1 VTCSPVF
8 SMRMT
13 GMSAESSPAQAPG
26 RTSARHGVPTELRS
40 EVRLFGAALGQVLRE
55 SIGADLFDDV
65 ERLRRAVI
73 DARNGEGPAEA
84 PAAIVAELDEARAEQ
99 VAKAFTVYFQLVNLA
114 EERQRVRA
122 LRGRSASDR
131 PDSFS
136 GLVSRLKPEQL
147 AALLPELEVHPVLTA
162 HPTEARRRAAVT
174 AIHRVGEA
182 VDLPDPV
189 ERERQLLEEITALWR
204 TAQLRSL
211 RPGPIDEVRTAMA
224 VFDESLFAM
233 VPTVYR
239 AFESALAGEEAG
251 TQPPTVPSYLRLG
264 SWIGG
269 DRDGNPNVTAAITR
283 EALDVQAD
291 HVLRALTDA
300 AERLASTLT
309 LDALS
314 TPPSPALRAAAER
327 AADQHPG
334 LIERLTSSEDE
345 PHRDYLLYVAARLA
359 ATQERHA
366 DLAYRSADELI
377 VDLRLLQSSLAAAG
391 AVRVA
396 YGGVQDLLWQAE
408 TFGFHLAELEVRQ
421 HSALHTAALASYLG
435 DDARSS
441 DVLDRVAREGFG
453 DPVTP
458 LDDMSREILATMR
471 AIAALQHRWGV
482 RACHRYVVS
491 FTSRASD
498 LVAVRALA
506 KIALGDGAIDL
517 DVVPLFETQEDL
529 ENSVPVLEEW
539 LTFPSTQAQ
548 LAANGNR
555 VEVMLGYSDSA
566 KDVGPVSATL
576 SLYEAQARLAEWA
589 ARHHIALT
597 LFHGRGGALGRG
609 GGPAGRAILSGA
621 PGSVAGRFK
630 VTEQGEV
637 ILARYGT
644 PEIAVRHLEQVTT
657 SVLLASTPEVEAR
670 TAESAVRFKDLA
682 LRTGEAAKGAYRSLV
697 ESEGFADF
705 FAEVSPLEELGLL
718 HIGSR
723 AGRRQ
728 SASGHDLASLRAI
741 PWVFAWA
748 QTRCNLPG
756 WYGLGTGLAAAAAAE
771 GGLEEL
777 RAAYAAWPLFS
788 SMLDNAEM
796 SLAKADRGIA
806 ARYLALSERPALA
819 DTILAEFDLSVSM
832 LLQVLR
838 RDSLLAGHRVL
849 GWAVE
854 LRNPYVDALSHLQL
868 RALTAL
874 RSGGAVEGVEGPE
887 AEAQQRLLL
896 LTVGG
901 VAAGLQNTG

>member
-1 VTCSPVF
+1 MAV
-8 SMRMT
+8 MT
-13 GMSAESSPAQAPG
+13 ASNADLPPSATAG
-26 RTSARHGVPTELRS
+26 RTTARHGVPPELRS
-40 EVRLFGAALGQVLRE
+40 EVRVFGAALGQVLRE
-55 SIGADLFDDV
+55 SVGPDLFDDV

-73 DARNGEGPAEA
+73 DTRGGEPDAESPAD
-84 PAAIVAELDEARAEQ
+84 IVAGFDTVRAEQ
-99 VAKAFTVYFQLVNLA
+99 VARAFTVYFQMANLA

-122 LRGRSASDR
+122 LRGRTASDR

-136 GLVSRLKPEQL
+136 GLVGRLEPDEL
-147 AALLPELEVHPVLTA
+147 AAMLPGLRVHPVLTA

-182 VDLPDPV
+182 IDLPD
-189 ERERQLLEEITALWR
+189 ETARERRLLEEVTSLWR
-204 TAQLRSL
+204 TAQLRDTK
-211 RPGPIDEVRTAMA
+211 PGPIDEVRTAMA

-239 AFESALAGEEAG
+239 AFEAALSGPDAG
-251 TQPPTVPSYLRLG
+251 TRPPTVPTYLRLG

-269 DRDGNPNVTAAITR
+269 DRDGNPNVTAPITR

-291 HVLRALTDA
+291 HVLVALTDA
-300 AERLASTLT
+300 TERLASTLT
-309 LDALS
+309 LYSQA
-314 TPPSPALRAAAER
+314 TPPSAALRSAAER
-327 AADQHPG
+327 AADQHPA
-334 LIERLTSSEDE
+334 LITRLSDGENE
-345 PHRDYLLYVAARLA
+345 PHREYLLYVAARLA
-359 ATQERHA
+359 ATRDRHA
-366 DLAYRSADELI
+366 DLAYRGADEF
-377 VDLRLLQSSLAAAG
+377 VADLRLLQDSLAAAG
-391 AVRVA
+391 AGRIA

-421 HSALHTAALASYLG
+421 HSGLHTAALACYLG
-435 DDARSS
+435 DEARNSE
-441 DVLDRVAREGFG
+441 VLDQVAREGAG

-458 LDDMSREILATMR
+458 LDDMSREVLSTIR
-471 AIAALQHRWGV
+471 AVAALQHRWGV
-482 RACHRYVVS
+482 RACHRYIIS

-506 KIALGDGAIDL
+506 RIAVGDGPLDID
-517 DVVPLFETQEDL
+517 VIPLFETQEDL

-539 LTFPSTQAQ
+539 LTFPSTKAH
-548 LAANGNR
+548 LAGNGR
-555 VEVMLGYSDSA
+555 KVEIMLGYSDSA

-576 SLYEAQARLAEWA
+576 SLYDAQAALADWA
-589 ARHHIALT
+589 ARNDIALT
-597 LFHGRGGALGRG
+597 LFHGRGGAVGRG

-657 SVLLASTPEVEAR
+657 SVLLASTPAIEAR
-670 TAESAVRFKDLA
+670 TAEAAVRFSDLA
-682 LRTGEAAKGAYRSLV
+682 LRTGAAAKQAYRSLV
-697 ESEGFADF
+697 ETDGFADF
-705 FAEVSPLEELGLL
+705 FAEVSPLEELGMLQ
-718 HIGSR
+718 IGSR
-723 AGRRQ
+723 PARRKTVGT
-728 SASGHDLASLRAI
+728 GHDLASLRAI

-756 WYGLGTGLAAAAAAE
+756 WFGLGTGLAAAAAVE
-771 GGLEEL
+771 GGLDEL
-777 RAAYAAWPLFS
+777 RAAYASWPLFS

-796 SLAKADRGIA
+796 SLAKADRDIA
-806 ARYLALSERPALA
+806 ARYLALSDRSALA
-819 DTILAEFDLSVSM
+819 EVILAEFDLSVSM
-832 LLQVLR
+832 LLQVLQ
-838 RDSLLAGHRVL
+838 RDALLAGHRVL

-868 RALTAL
+868 RALTAI
-874 RSGGAVEGVEGPE
+874 RA
-887 AEAQQRLLL
+887 AEASGEELSARDAATNHDLLL

>member
-1 VTCSPVF
+1 
-8 SMRMT
+8 MT
-13 GMSAESSPAQAPG
+13 GMSGEGGTSSTAPG
-26 RTSARHGVPTELRS
+26 RTNARHGVPPELRS

-55 SIGADLFDDV
+55 SVGAELFDDV

-84 PAAIVAELDEARAEQ
+84 PAAIVAGFDALRAEQ
-99 VAKAFTVYFQLVNLA
+99 VARAFTVYFQLVNLA

-147 AALLPELEVHPVLTA
+147 ATLLPELEVRPVLTA

-182 VDLPDPV
+182 IDLPDQAA
-189 ERERQLLEEITALWR
+189 RERQLLEEITALWR
-204 TAQLRSL
+204 TAQLRAT

-239 AFESALAGEEAG
+239 AFESALSGTDAG
-251 TQPPTVPSYLRLG
+251 TRPPTVPTYLRLG

-269 DRDGNPNVTAAITR
+269 DRDGNPNVTATITR

-291 HVLRALTDA
+291 HVLVALTDA
-300 AERLASTLT
+300 TEALATALT
-309 LDALS
+309 LDAET
-314 TPPSPALRAAAER
+314 TPPSAALRLAADR
-327 AADQHPG
+327 AADQNPA
-334 LIERLTSSEDE
+334 LIDRLTSSENE
-345 PHRDYLLYVAARLA
+345 PHRDYLLYVAARLG
-359 ATQERHA
+359 ATRDRHA
-366 DLAYRSADELI
+366 DLAYPGTAEF
-377 VDLRLLQSSLAAAG
+377 VADLRLVQASLAEAG
-391 AVRVA
+391 AARIA

-421 HSALHTAALASYLG
+421 HSAQHTAALACYLG
-435 DDARSS
+435 DDAR
-441 DVLDRVAREGFG
+441 DPEVLDRVAREGFG
-453 DPVTP
+453 EPVTP
-458 LDDMSREILATMR
+458 LDDMSREVLSTIR

-482 RACHRYVVS
+482 RACHRYVIS

-506 KIALGDGAIDL
+506 RIAVGDGPLDL

-539 LTFPSTQAQ
+539 LTFPSTQAH

-576 SLYEAQARLAEWA
+576 SLYDAQARLALWA
-589 ARHHIALT
+589 KRHGIALT

-657 SVLLASTPEVEAR
+657 SVLLASTPEIEEH
-670 TAESAVRFKDLA
+670 TAEAAVRFADLA
-682 LRTGEAAKGAYRSLV
+682 VRVGDAAKDAYRSLV
-697 ESEGFADF
+697 ETDGFADF

-718 HIGSR
+718 QIGSR
-723 AGRRQ
+723 PARRK

-756 WYGLGTGLAAAAAAE
+756 WYGLGTGLAAAAAVD
-771 GGLEEL
+771 GGLDEL

-788 SMLDNAEM
+788 SLLDNAEM
-796 SLAKADRGIA
+796 SLAKADRDIA
-806 ARYLALSERPALA
+806 ARYLGLSDRSGLA
-819 DTILAEFDLSVSM
+819 ATILAEFDLSVSM
-832 LLQVLR
+832 LLRVLQ
-838 RDSLLAGHRVL
+838 RDALLGGHRVL

-874 RSGGAVEGVEGPE
+874 RSSGEDLSGPE
-887 AEAQQRLLL
+887 AEAHQRLLL

>member
-1 VTCSPVF
+1 
-8 SMRMT
+8 
-13 GMSAESSPAQAPG
+13 
-26 RTSARHGVPTELRS
+26 
-40 EVRLFGAALGQVLRE
+40 
-55 SIGADLFDDV
+55 
-65 ERLRRAVI
+65 
-73 DARNGEGPAEA
+73 
-84 PAAIVAELDEARAEQ
+84 
-99 VAKAFTVYFQLVNLA
+99 
-114 EERQRVRA
+114 
-122 LRGRSASDR
+122 
-131 PDSFS
+131 
-136 GLVSRLKPEQL
+136 
-147 AALLPELEVHPVLTA
+147 
-162 HPTEARRRAAVT
+162 
-174 AIHRVGEA
+174 
-182 VDLPDPV
+182 
-189 ERERQLLEEITALWR
+189 
-204 TAQLRSL
+204 
-211 RPGPIDEVRTAMA
+211 
-224 VFDESLFAM
+224 
-233 VPTVYR
+233 
-239 AFESALAGEEAG
+239 
-251 TQPPTVPSYLRLG
+251 
-264 SWIGG
+264 
-269 DRDGNPNVTAAITR
+269 
-283 EALDVQAD
+283 
-291 HVLRALTDA
+291 
-300 AERLASTLT
+300 
-309 LDALS
+309 
-314 TPPSPALRAAAER
+314 
-327 AADQHPG
+327 
-334 LIERLTSSEDE
+334 
-345 PHRDYLLYVAARLA
+345 
-359 ATQERHA
+359 
-366 DLAYRSADELI
+366 
-377 VDLRLLQSSLAAAG
+377 
-391 AVRVA
+391 
-396 YGGVQDLLWQAE
+396 
-408 TFGFHLAELEVRQ
+408 
-421 HSALHTAALASYLG
+421 
-435 DDARSS
+435 
-441 DVLDRVAREGFG
+441 
-453 DPVTP
+453 
-458 LDDMSREILATMR
+458 MSREILSTMR

-506 KIALGDGAIDL
+506 RIALGDGAVDL

-539 LTFPSTQAQ
+539 LTFPSTQAH

-589 ARHHIALT
+589 ERHGIALT

-670 TAESAVRFKDLA
+670 TAESAVRFRDLA

-697 ESEGFADF
+697 GTPGFADF

-723 AGRRQ
+723 PARRK

-756 WYGLGTGLAAAAAAE
+756 WYGLGTGLAAAAAVE
-771 GGLEEL
+771 GGLDEL

-796 SLAKADRGIA
+796 SLAKADRDIA
-806 ARYLALSERPALA
+806 ARYLALSERPELA
-819 DTILAEFDLSVSM
+819 ETILAEFDLSVSM
-832 LLQVLR
+832 LLQVLQ
-838 RDSLLAGHRVL
+838 RDALLAGHRVL

-868 RALTAL
+868 RALAAL
-874 RSGGAVEGVEGPE
+874 RSGEGLDGPE
-887 AEAQQRLLL
+887 AAAQQRLLL

>member
-1 VTCSPVF
+1 MTH
-8 SMRMT
+8 MT
-13 GMSAESSPAQAPG
+13 GTSAESRPAQATSTPG
-26 RTSARHGVPTELRS
+26 RTTARHGVPHELRS
-40 EVRLFGAALGQVLRE
+40 EVRLLGAALGQVLRE
-55 SIGADLFDDV
+55 SVGADLFDDV

-73 DARNGEGPAEA
+73 DARNGAGPAEA
-84 PAAIVAELDEARAEQ
+84 PAAIVAELDELRAEQ

-136 GLVSRLKPEQL
+136 GLVGRLKPDQL
-147 AALLPELEVHPVLTA
+147 DRLLPELEVHPVLTA

-174 AIHRVGEA
+174 AIRRVGQA
-182 VDLPDPV
+182 IDLPDQV

-239 AFESALAGEEAG
+239 AFESALAGEQAG
-251 TQPPTVPSYLRLG
+251 IQPPTVPSYLRLG

-269 DRDGNPNVTAAITR
+269 DRDGNPNVTAAVTR

-314 TPPSPALRAAAER
+314 TPPSTALRAAIDR
-327 AADQHPG
+327 AADQHPS
-334 LIERLTSSEDE
+334 LIARLASSENE
-345 PHRDYLLYVAARLA
+345 PHRDYLLYVAARLG
-359 ATQERHA
+359 ATLDRHA
-366 DLAYRSADELI
+366 DLAYRSADEFI
-377 VDLRLLQSSLAAAG
+377 ADLRLLQSSLAAAG

-421 HSALHTAALASYLG
+421 HSGLHTAALTCYLG
-435 DDARSS
+435 PDARSS
-441 DVLDRVAREGFG
+441 AVLDRVAREGFG
-453 DPVTP
+453 DPVTA
-458 LDDMSREILATMR
+458 LDDMSREILSTMR

-506 KIALGDGAIDL
+506 RIALGDGAVDL

-539 LTFPSTQAQ
+539 LTFPSTQAH

-589 ARHHIALT
+589 ERHGIALT

-670 TAESAVRFKDLA
+670 TAESAVRFRDLA

-697 ESEGFADF
+697 GTPGFADF

-723 AGRRQ
+723 PARRK

-756 WYGLGTGLAAAAAAE
+756 WYGLGTGLAAAAAVE
-771 GGLEEL
+771 GGLDEL

-796 SLAKADRGIA
+796 SLAKADRDIA
-806 ARYLALSERPALA
+806 ARYLALSERPELA
-819 DTILAEFDLSVSM
+819 ETILAEFDLSVSM
-832 LLQVLR
+832 LLQVLQ
-838 RDSLLAGHRVL
+838 RDALLAGHRVL

-868 RALTAL
+868 RALAAL
-874 RSGGAVEGVEGPE
+874 RSGEGLDGPE
-887 AEAQQRLLL
+887 AAAQQRLLL